1 MNFALWPRKNRATP
15 KAGQPH
21 GTVPGQ
27 RADSAAQRRR
37 FVREMVRV
45 PVTLLDGNDLTLATG
60 ATIEVSE
67 GGIRAHLKGSML
79 LEGTKVRAT
88 LTLPGNGSVTIDGFV
103 RRSPGDRRPTAIQ
116 FSDGHPHQ
124 DALRQLVFATQRA
137 RRDAQ
142 QQ

>member
-15 KAGQPH
+15 KAGPPH

-27 RADSAAQRRR
+27 RADSATQRRR

-67 GGIRAHLKGSML
+67 GGIRAHLNGAVL
-79 LEGTKVRAT
+79 LEGTRVRT
-88 LTLPGNGSVTIDGFV
+88 RLDLPGSASVTIDGLI
-103 RRSPGDRRPTAIQ
+103 RRSPGLRRPTAIQ

-124 DALRQLVFATQRA
+124 DALRQLVFAAQRA
-137 RRDAQ
+137 KREARG
-142 QQ
+142 

>member
-1 MNFALWPRKNRATP
+1 MNFALWPRKNAKP
-15 KAGQPH
+15 
-21 GTVPGQ
+21 
-27 RADSAAQRRR
+27 AASGRPAPSSTAAQASQRRR
-37 FVREMVRV
+37 FVRELVRV
-45 PVTLLDGNDLTLATG
+45 PVVVTDVNDYPLANG

-67 GGIRAHLKGSML
+67 GGIRAHLKGSLL

-88 LTLPGNGSVTIDGFV
+88 LTLPGSGSVTIDGFV

-142 QQ
+142 QP